1 VPSWDIVTD
10 LTPEEFTHL
19 LLIAAAPPHR
29 VGEVVARLVGDDF
42 RIGPIPV
49 GPGGVASATAY
60 ATRGQVH
67 VAMSDDP
74 DWHQIVTVPISLSVE
89 VRLGNRAARYRGAL
103 QVQTRLRLRLTQP
116 CNVKVEIDDLT
127 EDDIRTAIEPIGTA
141 ARVVDCVG
149 GVEGTVAEQVLDY
162 VEDLM
167 SRPEFDDALDID
179 VIQLMQRAW
188 DAGLVVD
195 LPDGS

>member
-1 VPSWDIVTD
+1 VDD

-19 LLIAAAPPHR
+19 LLIAAVPPRR
-29 VGEVVARLVGDDF
+29 VGDVVARLVGDDF
-42 RIGPIPV
+42 SIGPVPV

-67 VAMSDDP
+67 VAMSDDA
-74 DWHQIVTVPISLSVE
+74 DWHQVVTVPISVSVQ
-89 VRLGNRAARYRGAL
+89 VQLGNRSGRYRGAV

-116 CNVKVEIDDLT
+116 CNVNVEIEDLT
-127 EDDIRTAIEPIGTA
+127 ADNIRTAIEPVGAA

-149 GVEGTVAEQVLDY
+149 GVDVTVADQVLDY
-162 VEDLM
+162 VEDM
-167 SRPEFDDALDID
+167 VSRPEFEAALDID
-179 VIQLMQRAW
+179 VIRMMQRAW

-195 LPDGS
+195 LPVGR

>member
-1 VPSWDIVTD
+1 VDD

-29 VGEVVARLVGDDF
+29 VGDVVGRLVGDEF
-42 RIGPIPV
+42 SIGPVPV
-49 GPGGVASATAY
+49 GLGGAASATAY

-67 VAMSDDP
+67 VAMSDDA
-74 DWHQIVTVPISLSVE
+74 DWHQVVTVPISLSVE
-89 VRLGNRAARYRGAL
+89 VELGKRAARYRGAV
-103 QVQTRLRLRLTQP
+103 QVQTRLRLRVKQP
-116 CNVKVEIDDLT
+116 CNVVVEIDELT
-127 EDDIRTAIEPIGTA
+127 PDNIRTAIEPVGTV

-167 SRPEFDDALDID
+167 SQPQFEDALNID

-195 LPDGS
+195 LPDGK